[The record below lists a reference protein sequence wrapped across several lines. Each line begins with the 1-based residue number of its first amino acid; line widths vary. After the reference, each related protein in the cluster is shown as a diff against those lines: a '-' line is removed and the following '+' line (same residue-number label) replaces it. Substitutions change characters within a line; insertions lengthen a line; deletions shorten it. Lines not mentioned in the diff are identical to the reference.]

1 MEVRKLTEQEHFESN
16 LVSYVAFHMRMED
29 PEKVKEESKKL
40 TIEDWGA
47 FSEDGR
53 IMARILN
60 YRFDSML
67 DGQVAPNGGI
77 GGVSTLPE
85 YRNRLKQEEEA
96 YQEEFAAILM
106 GAEEKGR
113 RALRPFCA

>member
-60 YRFDSML
+60 HRFDSML
-67 DGQVAPNGGI
+67 DGQVVANGGI
-77 GGVSTLPE
+77 GGTNSHYGVSRAVTDVHAAGIPE
-85 YRNRLKQEEEA
+85 H
-96 YQEEFAAILM
+96 
-106 GAEEKGR
+106 R
-113 RALRPFCA
+113 RHPEDF

>member
-16 LVSYVAFHMRMED
+16 LISYVAFHMRMED

-60 YRFDSML
+60 HRFDSML
-67 DGQVAPNGGI
+67 TGRPSPTAASAAYLRCRNTGTPAPSG
-77 GGVSTLPE
+77 
-85 YRNRLKQEEEA
+85 RFLKS
-96 YQEEFAAILM
+96 
-106 GAEEKGR
+106 
-113 RALRPFCA
+113 

>member
-60 YRFDSML
+60 HRFDSML
-67 DGQVAPNGGI
+67 DGQTAAGNGAGY
-77 GGVSTLPE
+77 GQKKPQQKE
-85 YRNRLKQEEEA
+85 Q
-96 YQEEFAAILM
+96 
-106 GAEEKGR
+106 R
-113 RALRPFCA
+113 RSDADDD